1 MVLHRRIFRISLI
14 CSRCSAENE
23 FLSHLFF
30 FCPMSRAAWFGS
42 RLQLRVDAL
51 PMDFNQALSAMIIG
65 ETDED
70 KRFVANMFWC
80 L

>member
-1 MVLHRRIFRISLI
+1 
-14 CSRCSAENE
+14 
-23 FLSHLFF
+23 
-30 FCPMSRAAWFGS
+30 
-42 RLQLRVDAL
+42 
-51 PMDFNQALSAMIIG
+51 MDFNQALSAMIIG